1 MKEIVEKFRQEIYDT
16 LPKVVYRELMDSSIE
31 ELHICDSD
39 FLEIEEGRIY
49 FWYRDTDQEDD
60 INEIYYVIDE
70 GMTIE
75 EMLDEYDLYSS
86 KDELQEAIRV
96 RNANKL
102 ERLKNQRESIEKE
115 IQRLNS
121 NN

>member
-31 ELHICDSD
+31 ELHICNSD
-39 FLEIEEGRIY
+39 FFQIDDGRLY
-49 FWYRDTDQEDD
+49 FWYEDSD
-60 INEIYYVIDE
+60 DDYKSIEICYVIDN

-86 KDELQEAIRV
+86 KDEVQEAIRV
-96 RNANKL
+96 RNVNKL

>member
-1 MKEIVEKFRQEIYDT
+1 MKEIVEKFRQEIYET
-16 LPKVVYRELMDSSIE
+16 LPKVVYRELIDGSIE
-31 ELHICDSD
+31 ELYICNSD
-39 FLEIEEGRIY
+39 FLQIDEGRIY
-49 FWYRDTDQEDD
+49 FWYEDND
-60 INEIYYVIDE
+60 DDYKSIEIYYVIDK
-70 GMTIE
+70 GMTID

-86 KDELQEAIRV
+86 KDEVQEAIRV
-96 RNANKL
+96 RNVNKL

>member
-31 ELHICDSD
+31 ELYICDSD

-60 INEIYYVIDE
+60 INEIYYVIDK
-70 GMTIE
+70 GMTID

-115 IQRLNS
+115 IKRLNS